1 MRRTVKTSLFI
12 AIVAALLIAG
22 MASAH
27 ADFLRSD
34 PAPNTVLPTAPA
46 RVDIWFT
53 EPIEPGFSTIAV
65 LFEDGAT
72 ADGGDSAVSSI
83 DAARLGVT
91 LAETREGT
99 YLVLWRVLSAVDG
112 HITSG
117 SFVFSVGK
125 PIDRSVGAQS
135 GGAVTSPL
143 DMLARALSYIGQAAL
158 VGAILFRWLVWQPAL
173 RSAEIEEP
181 VDARAIALGK
191 RIVVIGLA
199 LAALGAALTLL
210 AQSSLAGA
218 SIGAWLSTRVGRV
231 WIGRAATLVALT
243 VLLDEA
249 ASVGQLR
256 PNQKVSTLVLNLALL
271 WLGLQLP
278 LTTSLTSHSAAI
290 AQPPLVPLIADWL
303 HLIATAIWV
312 GGLAQMAFVVPAA
325 AKSLDDDDRAWLWLK
340 VVVHFSTVAAIGLGS
355 LLVTGVYMAT
365 LHVGDWP
372 SLLATAYGR
381 ALLLKLALAG
391 AAMLLGAF
399 NLLVVKPRLDRAVDA
414 PQAESS
420 SALLRRFRR
429 VVAVEAI
436 VALATLASAGILTD
450 LPRSK
455 DPQPLAAGGPLQ
467 LTTRA
472 EELDAILIIDPA
484 LQGSNRFDV
493 RLAENGAPIVDATD
507 ISLRF
512 TYLTRSLG
520 ATSAQAALG
529 ADDGYSASGAFLSLP
544 GDWQIEIAVRRPNAF
559 DAFAAYRVKVGL
571 DGRIGPAGGTTL
583 VESLARWLS
592 IYGLPFGGALAIVMG
607 AIWLLISIKAA
618 RNLASQALLAIPAL
632 IALPIGAL
640 SLVTFFREATPGLA
654 LTNPYL
660 PDEQSLS
667 IGQQLFEAN
676 CAACHGAAG
685 RGDGPRAAELNP
697 RPPDYAS
704 GHLDIHTDGDVFYWI
719 QNGFPN
725 SAMPAFKGRL
735 SDDEIWH
742 VVNYVRR
749 LRNLAGEATPA
760 ATSPSALQPY
770 TPPSFITAPGG
781 ATVSP
786 PTPSAP
792 SDPAALD
799 LLARADAAMNAL
811 TSLSERQT
819 LRDDAGNQLAAL
831 FTYAAPDRFR
841 YQIANGATAIQVGLD
856 DYQIGPDGNWIKN
869 RRAAPFR
876 WPDFNYNRVAG
887 GARIEGEEAVGG
899 ITAAIVA
906 FEYDG
911 FDFRAWI
918 DRKSHRLLKLTM
930 DGPNHHMIGV
940 YSEFDSAPP
949 IEAPQ
954 P

>member
-1 MRRTVKTSLFI
+1 MRRTVKTSVLA
-12 AIVAALLIAG
+12 AILAALLVASV
-22 MASAH
+22 ASAH
-27 ADFLRSD
+27 ADFLRSN
-34 PAPNTVLPTAPA
+34 PAPNSVQPTAPA

-53 EPIEPGFSTIAV
+53 EPIEPGFSTITV

-72 ADGGDSAVSSI
+72 ADGGDSTVSSI

-91 LAETREGT
+91 LDETREGT
-99 YLVLWRVLSAVDG
+99 YIVSWRVLSAVDG

-125 PIDRSVGAQS
+125 PIDRSVGAQA

-143 DMLARALSYIGQAAL
+143 DMLARALSYVGQAAL
-158 VGAILFRWLVWQPAL
+158 VGAMLFRWLVWRPAL
-173 RSAEIEEP
+173 RSAEIEEQA
-181 VDARAIALGK
+181 DARAIALGK

-218 SIGAWLSTRVGRV
+218 SIGAWLSTRVGRI
-231 WIGRAATLVALT
+231 WIGRAATLVALA
-243 VLLDEA
+243 VLMDEA
-249 ASVGQLR
+249 ASLGR
-256 PNQKVSTLVLNLALL
+256 PRSDRKVSTLVLNLALL

-290 AQPPLVPLIADWL
+290 ARPPLVPLVADWL
-303 HLIATAIWV
+303 HLIATSVWV
-312 GGLAQMAFVVPAA
+312 GGLAQMAFVVPAV

-340 VVVHFSTVAAIGLGS
+340 VVVHFSTVAAIGLGG

-414 PQAESS
+414 PQTESAR
-420 SALLRRFRR
+420 ALQRRFRR
-429 VVAVEAI
+429 VVAAEAI

-467 LTTRA
+467 LAARA
-472 EELDAILIIDPA
+472 EELDASLTIDPA

-493 RLAENGAPIVDATD
+493 RLVENGAPVVDATD
-507 ISLRF
+507 VSLRF

-520 ATSAQAALG
+520 STGAQAALG
-529 ADDGYSASGAFLSLP
+529 GDTYSTGGAFLSLP
-544 GDWQIEIAVRRPNAF
+544 GDWQIEVAVRRPNAF

-571 DGRIGPAGGTTL
+571 DGRIGPAGETTL

-592 IYGLPFGGALAIVMG
+592 IYGLPFGGALAITMG
-607 AIWLLISIKAA
+607 AIWLLISVKAA
-618 RNLASQALLAIPAL
+618 RNLTSQALLAIPAL

-676 CAACHGAAG
+676 CAACHGVAG

-725 SAMPAFKGRL
+725 SAMPAFKDRL
-735 SDDEIWH
+735 SEDETWH

-749 LRNLAGEATPA
+749 LRNLAGEAAPDA
-760 ATSPSALQPY
+760 APPSALQPY
-770 TPPSFITAPGG
+770 TPPSFITSPGG

-792 SDPAALD
+792 SDADALD
-799 LLARADAAMNAL
+799 LLVRADAAMNAL
-811 TSLSERQT
+811 TSLTEKQT

-841 YQIANGATAIQVGLD
+841 YQIVNGATAIQIGLD
-856 DYQIGPDGNWIKN
+856 DYQLGPDGNWIKN

-876 WPDFNYNRVAG
+876 WPDFTYSRVAG
-887 GARIEGEEAVGG
+887 GAQIEGEETVGG
-899 ITAAIVA
+899 ATATIVA
-906 FEYDG
+906 FDYDG
-911 FDFRAWI
+911 FNFRAWI

-930 DGPNHHMIGV
+930 DGPNHHMASV
-940 YSEFDSAPP
+940 YSEFDDAPP
-949 IEAPQ
+949 IEAPL